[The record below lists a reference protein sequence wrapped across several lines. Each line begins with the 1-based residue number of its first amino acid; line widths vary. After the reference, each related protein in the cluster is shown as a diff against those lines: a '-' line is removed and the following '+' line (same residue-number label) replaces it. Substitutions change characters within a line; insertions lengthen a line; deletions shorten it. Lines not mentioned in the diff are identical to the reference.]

1 MTLRQRLLAARARLI
16 AAGVDNNEA
25 VLDTNLLARH
35 VLGYSRSEMLLRQD
49 DPTPDGFEDA
59 FNALIERRARREPA
73 AYIRGLQE
81 FWSRDF
87 EVTPDVLIP
96 RPESELIVEE
106 LLALLPIDAPALPR
120 RVADIGTGSGCIAVT
135 VAAERPHVHLVA
147 TDISRP
153 ALDVARKN
161 AARAGVSPRIEF
173 LECAYL
179 SGTTGTFDFILS
191 NPPYVTAAEYEQ
203 LQPEVREYEPEI
215 ALQAGEDGLRDIRQI
230 VDVAAERLKPG
241 GTLFMEIGHQQAEAI
256 AELVKEFPS
265 LTLARISNDL
275 QRIPRVAVIE
285 RRRITDV
292 YLSCLFCKIIAGEV
306 PASKIY
312 EDDRMIAFTDI
323 NPQAPMHV
331 LVVPRKHV
339 ATLNDLTAAEDGL
352 VGAMVRTAAAIAKD
366 NGYDG
371 PGYRTVFN
379 CNAQAGQTVFHIHL
393 HVLGG
398 RSFGWPP
405 G

>member
-35 VLGYSRSEMLLRQD
+35 VLGWSRAEMLQRQE

-59 FNALIERRARREPA
+59 FAALIERRARREPA

-96 RPESELIVEE
+96 RPESELVVEE
-106 LLALLPIDAPALPR
+106 LLALLPLDAPALPR

-135 VAAERPHVHLVA
+135 VAAERPHVHVVA

-153 ALDVARKN
+153 ALAVARKN
-161 AARAGVSPRIEF
+161 AERVGVSPRIEF

-179 SGTTGTFDFILS
+179 SGTTGMFDFILS
-191 NPPYVTAAEYEQ
+191 NPPYVAEAEYEE
-203 LQPEVREYEPEI
+203 LQPEVREYEPDI

-230 VDVAAERLKPG
+230 VDVSAERLKPG
-241 GTLFMEIGHQQAEAI
+241 GTLFIEIGHQQADAL
-256 AELVKEFPS
+256 AELVKAFPS
-265 LTLARISNDL
+265 LTLARISHDL

-285 RRRITDV
+285 RKITN
-292 YLSCLFCKIIAGEV
+292 
-306 PASKIY
+306 
-312 EDDRMIAFTDI
+312 DD
-323 NPQAPMHV
+323 
-331 LVVPRKHV
+331 
-339 ATLNDLTAAEDGL
+339 
-352 VGAMVRTAAAIAKD
+352 
-366 NGYDG
+366 
-371 PGYRTVFN
+371 
-379 CNAQAGQTVFHIHL
+379 
-393 HVLGG
+393 
-398 RSFGWPP
+398 
-405 G
+405 

>member
-1 MTLRQRLLAARARLI
+1 MTLRERLLAARARLT
-16 AAGVDNNEA
+16 AAGVDHNEA

-35 VLGYSRSEMLLRQD
+35 VLRYNRAEMLLRQE
-49 DPTPDGFEDA
+49 DPTPDGFEAA

-81 FWSRDF
+81 FWNRDF

-106 LLALLPIDAPALPR
+106 LLALLPVDAPALPR

-153 ALDVARKN
+153 ALEVARKN
-161 AARAGVSPRIEF
+161 ATRAGVSAQIEF

-179 SGTTGTFDFILS
+179 SGTTGMFDFILS

-230 VDVAAERLKPG
+230 VDMSAVRLKPG
-241 GTLFMEIGHQQAEAI
+241 GTLFMEVGHAQAEALANLI
-256 AELVKEFPS
+256 EAFPS

-285 RRRITDV
+285 RKITD
-292 YLSCLFCKIIAGEV
+292 L
-306 PASKIY
+306 
-312 EDDRMIAFTDI
+312 
-323 NPQAPMHV
+323 
-331 LVVPRKHV
+331 
-339 ATLNDLTAAEDGL
+339 
-352 VGAMVRTAAAIAKD
+352 
-366 NGYDG
+366 
-371 PGYRTVFN
+371 
-379 CNAQAGQTVFHIHL
+379 
-393 HVLGG
+393 
-398 RSFGWPP
+398 
-405 G
+405 

>member
-1 MTLRQRLLAARARLI
+1 MTLRERLLAARARLT
-16 AAGVDNNEA
+16 AAGVDHNEA

-35 VLGYSRSEMLLRQD
+35 VLRYSRAEMLLRQE
-49 DPTPDGFEDA
+49 DPIPEGFEA
-59 FNALIERRARREPA
+59 PFNALIERRARREPA

-106 LLALLPIDAPALPR
+106 LLALLPVDAPALPR

-161 AARAGVSPRIEF
+161 ATRTGVAAQIEF

-179 SGTTGTFDFILS
+179 SGTTGKFDFILS

-230 VDVAAERLKPG
+230 IDLSAERLKPG
-241 GTLFMEIGHQQAEAI
+241 GTLFMEIGHTQAAALADLI
-256 AELVKEFPS
+256 AHFPS

-285 RRRITDV
+285 RKITD
-292 YLSCLFCKIIAGEV
+292 L
-306 PASKIY
+306 
-312 EDDRMIAFTDI
+312 
-323 NPQAPMHV
+323 
-331 LVVPRKHV
+331 
-339 ATLNDLTAAEDGL
+339 
-352 VGAMVRTAAAIAKD
+352 
-366 NGYDG
+366 
-371 PGYRTVFN
+371 
-379 CNAQAGQTVFHIHL
+379 
-393 HVLGG
+393 
-398 RSFGWPP
+398 
-405 G
+405 

>member
-1 MTLRQRLLAARARLI
+1 MTLRERLLAARARLI
-16 AAGVDNNEA
+16 AAGVDHNEA

-35 VLGYSRSEMLLRQD
+35 VLGYSRAEMLLRQD
-49 DPTPDGFEDA
+49 DPTPRGFEEA

-73 AYIRGLQE
+73 AYIRGVQE
-81 FWSRDF
+81 FWNRDF
-87 EVTPDVLIP
+87 EVTPEVLIP

-106 LLALLPIDAPALPR
+106 LLALLPVDAPALPR

-135 VAAERPHVHLVA
+135 VAAERAHVHVVA
-147 TDISRP
+147 TDISRL

-179 SGTTGTFDFILS
+179 AGTTGTFDFILS
-191 NPPYVTAAEYEQ
+191 NPPYVSEAEYED

-230 VDVAAERLKPG
+230 IDVSAERLKPG
-241 GTLFMEIGHQQAEAI
+241 GTLFMEIGHQQADAV

-285 RRRITDV
+285 RKITNN
-292 YLSCLFCKIIAGEV
+292 E
-306 PASKIY
+306 
-312 EDDRMIAFTDI
+312 
-323 NPQAPMHV
+323 
-331 LVVPRKHV
+331 
-339 ATLNDLTAAEDGL
+339 
-352 VGAMVRTAAAIAKD
+352 
-366 NGYDG
+366 
-371 PGYRTVFN
+371 
-379 CNAQAGQTVFHIHL
+379 
-393 HVLGG
+393 
-398 RSFGWPP
+398 
-405 G
+405 

>member
-1 MTLRQRLLAARARLI
+1 MTLRQRLLSARARLI

-35 VLGYSRSEMLLRQD
+35 VLGYNRAEMQFRQD
-49 DPTPDGFEDA
+49 DPPPEGFEAA
-59 FNALIERRARREPA
+59 FNELIERRARREPA

-81 FWSRDF
+81 FWNRDF
-87 EVTPDVLIP
+87 AVTPEVLIP

-135 VAAERPHVHLVA
+135 VAAERPHVHVVA

-153 ALDVARKN
+153 ALEVARKN
-161 AARAGVSPRIEF
+161 AELAGVSPRIEF

-191 NPPYVTAAEYEQ
+191 NPPYVTEAEYEE
-203 LQPEVREYEPEI
+203 LQPEVREYEPDI

-241 GTLFMEIGHQQAEAI
+241 GTLFMEIGHQHAEAI
-256 AELVKEFPS
+256 AGLVRKFPS

-285 RRRITDV
+285 RKIT
-292 YLSCLFCKIIAGEV
+292 
-306 PASKIY
+306 
-312 EDDRMIAFTDI
+312 
-323 NPQAPMHV
+323 
-331 LVVPRKHV
+331 
-339 ATLNDLTAAEDGL
+339 NDE
-352 VGAMVRTAAAIAKD
+352 
-366 NGYDG
+366 
-371 PGYRTVFN
+371 
-379 CNAQAGQTVFHIHL
+379 
-393 HVLGG
+393 
-398 RSFGWPP
+398 
-405 G
+405 

>member
-1 MTLRQRLLAARARLI
+1 MTLRERLLAARARLI
-16 AAGVDNNEA
+16 AAGVDTNEA

-35 VLGYSRSEMLLRQD
+35 VLGYSRAQMLMRQE

-87 EVTPDVLIP
+87 EVTPEVLIP

-106 LLALLPIDAPALPR
+106 LLALLPVDAPALPR

-135 VAAERPHVHLVA
+135 VAAERPHLHVVA

-161 AARAGVSPRIEF
+161 AARAGVSARIEF

-191 NPPYVTAAEYEQ
+191 NPPYVSDAEFEA
-203 LQPEVREYEPEI
+203 LQPEVREYEPEM

-230 VDVAAERLKPG
+230 VDLSAKRLKPG
-241 GTLFMEIGHQQAEAI
+241 GTLFMEIGHQQADAL
-256 AELVKEFPS
+256 AALVQQFQT
-265 LTLARISNDL
+265 LTLARISHDL

-285 RRRITDV
+285 R
-292 YLSCLFCKIIAGEV
+292 KI
-306 PASKIY
+306 
-312 EDDRMIAFTDI
+312 
-323 NPQAPMHV
+323 
-331 LVVPRKHV
+331 
-339 ATLNDLTAAEDGL
+339 AEL
-352 VGAMVRTAAAIAKD
+352 
-366 NGYDG
+366 
-371 PGYRTVFN
+371 
-379 CNAQAGQTVFHIHL
+379 
-393 HVLGG
+393 
-398 RSFGWPP
+398 
-405 G
+405 

>member
-35 VLGYSRSEMLLRQD
+35 VLGWSRAEMLMRQEE
-49 DPTPDGFEDA
+49 PTPDGFEDA
-59 FNALIERRARREPA
+59 FGALIERRARREPA

-96 RPESELIVEE
+96 RPESELLVEE
-106 LLALLPIDAPALPR
+106 LLALLPVDAPALPR

-135 VAAERPHVHLVA
+135 VAAERPHLHVVA

-153 ALDVARKN
+153 ALAVARKN
-161 AARAGVSPRIEF
+161 AARFGVAPRIEF

-179 SGTTGTFDFILS
+179 SGTTGLFDFILS
-191 NPPYVTAAEYEQ
+191 NPPYVAEAEYEE

-230 VDVAAERLKPG
+230 VDVSAERLKPG
-241 GTLFMEIGHQQAEAI
+241 GTLFVEIGHQQADAL
-256 AELVKEFPS
+256 AALVKEFPS
-265 LTLARISNDL
+265 LTLARISHDL

-285 RRRITDV
+285 RKIT
-292 YLSCLFCKIIAGEV
+292 E
-306 PASKIY
+306 
-312 EDDRMIAFTDI
+312 
-323 NPQAPMHV
+323 
-331 LVVPRKHV
+331 
-339 ATLNDLTAAEDGL
+339 
-352 VGAMVRTAAAIAKD
+352 
-366 NGYDG
+366 
-371 PGYRTVFN
+371 
-379 CNAQAGQTVFHIHL
+379 
-393 HVLGG
+393 
-398 RSFGWPP
+398 
-405 G
+405 

>member
-35 VLGYSRSEMLLRQD
+35 VLGWSRAEMLMRQEE
-49 DPTPDGFEDA
+49 PTPDGFEDA
-59 FNALIERRARREPA
+59 FGASIERRARREPA

-87 EVTPDVLIP
+87 EVTLDVLIP

-106 LLALLPIDAPALPR
+106 LLALLPVDAPALPR

-135 VAAERPHVHLVA
+135 VAAERPHLHVVA

-153 ALDVARKN
+153 ALAVARKN
-161 AARAGVSPRIEF
+161 AARVGVAPRIEF

-179 SGTTGTFDFILS
+179 SGTTGLFDFILS
-191 NPPYVTAAEYEQ
+191 NPPYVAEAEYEE

-230 VDVAAERLKPG
+230 VDVSAERLKPG
-241 GTLFMEIGHQQAEAI
+241 GTLFVEIGHQQADAL
-256 AELVKEFPS
+256 AALVKEFPS
-265 LTLARISNDL
+265 LTLARISHDL

-285 RRRITDV
+285 R
-292 YLSCLFCKIIAGEV
+292 KIA
-306 PASKIY
+306 
-312 EDDRMIAFTDI
+312 
-323 NPQAPMHV
+323 
-331 LVVPRKHV
+331 
-339 ATLNDLTAAEDGL
+339 
-352 VGAMVRTAAAIAKD
+352 D
-366 NGYDG
+366 N
-371 PGYRTVFN
+371 V
-379 CNAQAGQTVFHIHL
+379 
-393 HVLGG
+393 
-398 RSFGWPP
+398 
-405 G
+405 